1 MKKNI
6 ILFAIICVFSQAQA
20 QTNTTHTESNHYI
33 SAVKHIDWKEMGW
46 QLSEYSYGFL
56 KQGVNTVE
64 GVYNSLKELP
74 DVLDK
79 TEDIDVID
87 FGTFMANSVY
97 EGVKN
102 TVSDYLSGDAEQ
114 AGAAAFD
121 VFMLVEGGRS
131 LSRAG
136 KGAASR
142 YGPKYHYTSAE
153 AAESITKTGLKPGKS
168 GAVFTTY
175 DGTLSGAKAQ
185 SKLALQ
191 HETPPTTRITIDA
204 SVTPEVFRDV
214 EPAFGQTGG
223 GLEQVYYAEI
233 GSDKII
239 SVTPIEMNSSYIT
252 QGINMAGESSYYVP
266 GAMMN
271 ATNDS
276 EGGHNLSADVGL
288 VFVTEDSIEQGG
300 FKLLDK
306 NGTRYVI
313 INPDDIDKLTPS
325 FIGALSGN
333 NDVFQMRNNN
343 RDRKKVISEERR
355 HRGL

>member
-1 MKKNI
+1 MKKI
-6 ILFAIICVFSQAQA
+6 FLLILILCVSIKGIA

-79 TEDIDVID
+79 IEDFDVID

-102 TVSDYLSGDAEQ
+102 TAIDYLSGDPEQ

-153 AAESITKTGLKPGKS
+153 AAESIKKTGLKPGKS

-175 DGTLSGAKAQ
+175 DGTLSGTKAQ
-185 SKLALQ
+185 SKLALN
-191 HETPPTTRITIDA
+191 HETPPTTKLTIDA

-214 EPAFGQTGG
+214 EPAFGQAGG
-223 GLEQVYYAEI
+223 GMEQVYYAEI

-239 SVTPIEMNSSYIT
+239 SVTPIEMNPSHIT

-271 ATNDS
+271 STNDA

-288 VFVTEDSIEQGG
+288 VLVTEDSIEKGG

-313 INPDDIDKLTPS
+313 INPDDIDQLTPS

-333 NDVFQMRNNN
+333 NDVLQMN
-343 RDRKKVISEERR
+343 RDRKKVISRERR